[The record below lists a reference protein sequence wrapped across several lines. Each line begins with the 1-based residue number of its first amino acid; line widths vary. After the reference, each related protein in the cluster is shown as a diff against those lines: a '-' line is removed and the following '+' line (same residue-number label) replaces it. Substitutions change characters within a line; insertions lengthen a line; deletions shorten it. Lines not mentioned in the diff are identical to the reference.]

1 MRERA
6 REGGEQVRTITVR
19 FEFPD
24 SYDHDEVLEEV
35 TRVSFPMYKDLAWKI
50 TDQTE
55 GEGK

>member
-1 MRERA
+1 M
-6 REGGEQVRTITVR
+6 EGRTGGRQVRTITVR

-55 GEGK
+55 GEDK